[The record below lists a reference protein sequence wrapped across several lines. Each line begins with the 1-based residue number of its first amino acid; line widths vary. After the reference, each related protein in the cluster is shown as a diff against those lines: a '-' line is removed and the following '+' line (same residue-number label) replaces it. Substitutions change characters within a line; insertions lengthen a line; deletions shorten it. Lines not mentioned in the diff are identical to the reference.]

1 MYIIIGGGGDV
12 GYYLTKSLL
21 NQGHEVLL
29 LEKGLA
35 RFQALND
42 ELGQAV
48 VRGDA
53 CEARTMEEV
62 GASRADVVIAVTG
75 EDEDNL
81 VICQVAKK
89 RFKVGRTIARVNN
102 PKHAEIFQKL
112 GIDITVSPTRSI
124 LSLIEAEL
132 PNFRFVQLMTLKNAG
147 LEIVELRV
155 RQSEKAP
162 QCRIARR
169 SLQCLIELFPGLS
182 KSPGLEVVPRLTRQY
197 LYRRSSLRESRE
209 QEQRRQHHWMPLPS
223 TTVTYLSMGRP
234 VKRSTRVL
242 GFGQR
247 TSSQSSFSAL
257 PMPSTSRG
265 SWLER
270 KLPPAVFSLARTE
283 PFTLQRIR
291 EPVAAGFAFV
301 PTRLMPIQWLLL
313 SALS

>member
-21 NQGHEVLL
+21 KQGHEVLL
-29 LEKGLA
+29 LEKGLT

-62 GASRADVVIAVTG
+62 GANRADVVIAVTG

-102 PKHAEIFQKL
+102 PKHSEIFQKL

-132 PNFRFVQLMTLKNAG
+132 PSFRFVQLMTLKNAG
-147 LEIVELRV
+147 LEIIELRV
-155 RQSEKAP
+155 P
-162 QCRIARR
+162 QD
-169 SLQCLIELFPGLS
+169 S
-182 KSPGLEVVPRLTRQY
+182 
-197 LYRRSSLRESRE
+197 
-209 QEQRRQHHWMPLPS
+209 
-223 TTVTYLSMGRP
+223 
-234 VKRSTRVL
+234 
-242 GFGQR
+242 
-247 TSSQSSFSAL
+247 
-257 PMPSTSRG
+257 
-265 SWLER
+265 
-270 KLPPAVFSLARTE
+270 
-283 PFTLQRIR
+283 
-291 EPVAAGFAFV
+291 PVAGKMLRDIHLPRSGNLVLIIRDKQFVTPTADTQLLPNDDVFAIVNREGEEELRRVFGA
-301 PTRLMPIQWLLL
+301 IE
-313 SALS
+313 